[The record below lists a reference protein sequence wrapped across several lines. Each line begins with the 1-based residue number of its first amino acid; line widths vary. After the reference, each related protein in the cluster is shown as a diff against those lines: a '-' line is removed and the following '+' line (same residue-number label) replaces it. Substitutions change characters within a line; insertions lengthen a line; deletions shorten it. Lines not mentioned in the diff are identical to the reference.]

1 MRRFFKEYFW
11 TVNLFTIMVCSF
23 LAAGTVNLLLGASLR
38 LKPEIPPVSRKVVDH
53 NAAKNKLAKRD
64 PLWDPFVGKAIIPP
78 DPPPELTGGIDAPPE
93 VEIDYEEGMV
103 VPESYPCTGSSLKAT
118 LMGTVAAA
126 NPKHSFGILQMPD
139 KTVKMFQWGQKVE
152 SGPVVGVYRKR
163 FYFQNGGKIEC
174 LAHGDLDD
182 KAAEEKPPEGEGG
195 DEFDG
200 IQKVS
205 DTEFNIAEGEL
216 QKQMGNLNSLATQ
229 ARIVPNF
236 KNGKGNGFRIYS
248 IKPGSLYDKV
258 GIKNGD
264 VIQEVNSMKLDS
276 PEKALEIY
284 AKLKTEKSIQINLE
298 RRGRNVTL
306 QYNVR

>member
-23 LAAGTVNLLLGASLR
+23 LAAGTANLLFGSALR
-38 LKPEIPPVSRKVVDH
+38 LKPEIPPVSHMASDGVSKG
-53 NAAKNKLAKRD
+53 AKQSKRD

-78 DPPPELTGGIDAPPE
+78 EPPPDLTGGAETPE
-93 VEIDYEEGMV
+93 VAIDYEEGMV
-103 VPESYPCTGSSLKAT
+103 VPEDCPCTGSSLKAT
-118 LMGTVAAA
+118 LMGTVVAA
-126 NPKHSFGILQMPD
+126 NPKHSFAILQMPD
-139 KTVKMFQWGQKVE
+139 KSVKMFQWGQKVDN
-152 SGPVVGVYRKR
+152 GPVVGVYRKR

-174 LAHGDLDD
+174 VAHGELDE
-182 KAAEEKPPEGEGG
+182 KASEESSSDEEGG

-216 QKQMGNLNSLATQ
+216 QKQMGNLNALATQ

-264 VIQEVNSMKLDS
+264 VIQEINSMKLDS

-298 RRGRNVTL
+298 RRGRNVSL